1 MRLRWTNLASADLEH
16 IEQHI
21 AKENPL
27 AALDVVLRV
36 IEKLELILL
45 SHPAAGR
52 MGRVE
57 GTRELV
63 LNGLPFVVV
72 YREFPGEVQILRV
85 LNDSQQWPPMQGN
98 QR

>member
-1 MRLRWTNLASADLEH
+1 MRLRWTSLASGDLDR

-21 AKENPL
+21 AQDDPL
-27 AALDVVLRV
+27 VAMDVVLKV
-36 IEKLELILL
+36 IEKLELILP
-45 SHPAAGR
+45 SYPAAGR
-52 MGRVE
+52 LGRVE

-85 LNDSQQWPPMQGN
+85 LNDAQQWPSMERN
-98 QR
+98 QT